1 MKHRMLLA
9 ALLLFAV
16 FFTVLLSACS
26 FVPEEIR
33 ALEDTE
39 TAATAE
45 TADATADT
53 AVPESAKQVEAL
65 PGAPLWPW
73 LLGEAV
79 LLIALAAFVILRHK
93 KKTQNS

>member
-1 MKHRMLLA
+1 MKHRMILA
-9 ALLLFAV
+9 ALLFAV
-16 FFTVLLSACS
+16 LFTVLLSACS

-33 ALEDTE
+33 ALEGTE

-45 TADATADT
+45 TADAAAET